1 MWMTVGKVYPF
12 LSCKLRGKLKLATA
26 ALTPGKKTTFTPVE
40 TLLLERHNMASCA
53 EGLMN
58 ADNLFI

>member
-1 MWMTVGKVYPF
+1 MWRTVGKVYSF

-26 ALTPGKKTTFTPVE
+26 ALTPGKQTTF

-53 EGLMN
+53 DGLMN
-58 ADNLFI
+58 ADNDDDHY